1 MGKTFRFFIENAKN
15 IGFLIGVSTAVI
27 AFLFTL
33 YGLPVRLEKA
43 ESTIE
48 ELRIRHD
55 RIELR
60 MAVVEG
66 SFNDLKED
74 IKEIRNDVKLLL
86 RTK

>member
-48 ELRIRHD
+48 DLRARYD
-55 RIELR
+55 RIEMR
-60 MAVVEG
+60 ISVMEG

-86 RTK
+86 QRK